1 MNEKYEI
8 RLLNHKEA
16 EVFKNMT
23 YGQYKPF
30 IAWMDNVLG
39 RLFPVGLY
47 CEGRPAGLLL
57 AIHLSSEKKTD
68 ILSIFIEK
76 EHRGKKIAVKMLD
89 FLADKC
95 REAGIKTISA
105 FYFSDRAFVAVIN
118 NLLDKC
124 GFDPAEPEVFFCK
137 CDKNI
142 INMPM
147 IEYTSLPAGFET
159 FNWKELDPVL
169 KEKLRLEWQSKDW
182 FDEKLSPFSNEETMA
197 DGLCLGLRRGDEIAG
212 WAICNYYSEDT
223 ILYTSIFIM
232 PELQGTTLGIALQMI
247 SIRAHLLTGLALKYP
262 FGLFQVRYDNPAR
275 LKVVKK
281 KFAKYSVEQYDR
293 MIRKKNLQ

>member
-8 RLLNHKEA
+8 RLLNHAEA
-16 EVFKNMT
+16 EAFKNMT
-23 YGQYKPF
+23 YGRYKPF

-39 RLFPVGLY
+39 RLFAVGLY

-57 AIHLSSEKKTD
+57 ALCLSSGKKTD

-76 EHRGKKIAVKMLD
+76 EHRGQQIAIEMLY
-89 FLADKC
+89 FLTDKC

-105 FYFSDRAFVAVIN
+105 FYFNDRPFVPVIN

-124 GFDPAEPEVFFCK
+124 GFAPAELEVFFCK
-137 CDKNI
+137 CDKNFA
-142 INMPM
+142 NMPL
-147 IEYTSLPAGFET
+147 IEYTNLPAGFET
-159 FNWKELDPVL
+159 FNWKDFDPVS
-169 KEKLRLEWQSKDW
+169 KERLRIEWQSKEW
-182 FDEKLSPFSNEETMA
+182 FDEKLSPFTGEKTMV
-197 DGLCLGLRRGDEIAG
+197 DGLSLGLRRGDEIAG
-212 WAICNYYSEDT
+212 WTICNYYSEDT

-262 FGLFQVRYDNPAR
+262 FGLFQVRYDNSAR
-275 LKVVKK
+275 LKTVKK
-281 KFAKYSVEQYDR
+281 KFAKYSVEQYDQI
-293 MIRKKNLQ
+293 MRKKDLQ